1 MTIKYGEI
9 GKGIYVNASEDIS
22 AFTELTLKFTLGSQ
36 TFTRTSADGVSAPNV
51 NSPALPPDP
60 ASGFPG
66 GVLPAN
72 TYALYTTAATDW
84 GPTAFD
90 QAGNWTICLTYEDA
104 APTLLHGD
112 DSILTITEGC

>member
-9 GKGIYVNASEDIS
+9 GKGIYVNASIDIS

-36 TFTRTSADGVSAPNV
+36 TFTRTTADGITAPAV
-51 NSPALPPDP
+51 DSPSLPPDP
-60 ASGFPG
+60 NSGFPG

-72 TYALYTTAATDW
+72 TYALYVTQATDW
-84 GPTAFD
+84 GTTAFN
-90 QAGNWTICLTYEDA
+90 QPGNWTICLTYEDA
-104 APTLLHGD
+104 DPTLLHGD